1 MKNLLTLII
10 LTISLSIFA
19 QKKYYN
25 NAINSC
31 KGTSSTELIE
41 CIKGTSLLNYDFT
54 DINGKVISTDAI
66 KKPIVIVA
74 AATWSGPFWG
84 GVPALNQIVDE
95 NKDKIQFIMIFWDK
109 EEKIKKM
116 AHKINEN
123 IALIPARAEDKVERG
138 NLDISG
144 FVHKIQDYPTGYLI
158 NKQKEFIN
166 VVRGAA
172 SPSKTMKWEEVTKI
186 NLANLNKV
194 IAPLLQ

>member
-1 MKNLLTLII
+1 MKKLLSLILI
-10 LTISLSIFA
+10 VVSSTIYA

-25 NAINSC
+25 NAVNSC
-31 KGTSSTELIE
+31 AGTSSTELIE
-41 CIKGTSLLNYDFT
+41 CIKGTYLLNYDFT

-84 GVPALNQIVDE
+84 GVPALNQIVEE
-95 NKDKIQFIMIFWDK
+95 NKDKIQFIMVFWDK
-109 EEKIKKM
+109 EAKVKKM

-123 IALIPARAEDKVERG
+123 IALIPARESDKVEKG

-144 FVHKIQDYPTGYLI
+144 FVHKLNDYPTVYLI
-158 NKQKEFIN
+158 NKDKQFIN

-172 SPSKTMKWEEVTKI
+172 SPTKTMKWEEVTKI
-186 NLANLNKV
+186 NLANLKKV